1 MAKLLYKETEI
12 CNVYIAN
19 TFLDRLFG
27 YMFRKNP
34 HHEAI
39 LFKPC
44 NSIHTFFMNFNID
57 VLFLDKNMVVIK
69 KIEGLEKGK
78 VAYVKDASFVIEAKE
93 GTFTSIFV
101 GEKINFK

>member
-1 MAKLLYKETEI
+1 M
-12 CNVYIAN
+12 
-19 TFLDRLFG
+19 
-27 YMFRKNP
+27 

-44 NSIHTFFMNFNID
+44 NSIHTFFMKFNID

-78 VAYVKDASFVIEAKE
+78 VAYVKDASFVIEAGAGRFSGIE
-93 GTFTSIFV
+93 TGSHIAY
-101 GEKINFK
+101 NL